1 MRQVQYA
8 QFGPAE
14 SFTVAEVPTPT
25 PGEGEVLV
33 DVAAASYN
41 PIDLKISSGML
52 SFMVDDQFPRAF
64 GADVAGVISAVGP
77 GAEGFAVGE
86 RVLGSIPVTR
96 SGSFAEQAT
105 LPIAN
110 ATHLPGSIDFV
121 AGAAL
126 PMTGSTALQALA
138 DTAGVGQGARILI
151 NGAAGGVGT
160 FAIQIAKALGGTVS
174 ATASGAGLDQVRNL
188 GADEAIDYTTTD
200 VAGLG
205 RRFDVVFDTV
215 SRLSREEADGL
226 LVAGGHHIDLNPGPP
241 TSDDLA
247 SLHTAQLTQIT
258 PERLSRLVKMV
269 ETGAVTPLVGLTFG
283 LDDAVRTLAAIES
296 AENRF
301 RGKAVLA
308 I

>member
-8 QFGPAE
+8 KFGPAVG
-14 SFTVAEVPTPT
+14 FTMAEVPTPT

-41 PIDLKISSGML
+41 LIDLKISSGKL
-52 SFMVDDQFPRAF
+52 AFIVGDQFPRAF
-64 GADVAGVISAVGP
+64 GADVAGVVSAVGP
-77 GAEGFAVGE
+77 AAAGFGVGD

-96 SGSFAEQAT
+96 SGSFAEQAV

-110 ATHLPGSIDFV
+110 AAHLPASIDFV
-121 AGAAL
+121 AGSAL

-138 DTAGVGQGARILI
+138 DTAGVRQGTRILI

-174 ATASGAGLDQVRNL
+174 ATASGAGLDQLRDL
-188 GADEAIDYTTTD
+188 GADEVVDYTTTD

-205 RRFDVVFDTV
+205 RRLDVVFDTV
-215 SRLSREEADGL
+215 SSLSREQADGL

-241 TSDDLA
+241 TTDDLA
-247 SLHTAQLTQIT
+247 SLHTSQFTQIT
-258 PERLSRLVKMV
+258 PERLARLVRMV
-269 ETGAVTPLVGLTFG
+269 EVGSVTPVVGLTFG
-283 LDDAVRTLAAIES
+283 LDDTVRTLAAIES
-296 AENRF
+296 GANRF